1 MSYHLV
7 WSDPF
12 HERQSYRDHSE
23 KCVPSLPDR
32 PWDCIS
38 HLLYPYSNM
47 CPVLWYL
54 LGSHLLFFGSQKY
67 AASSIWN
74 EFLLAFYIGRIL
86 EEKSFVSGMRDVG
99 GLLFTEAFFTVTA
112 CCYRNKGQKK
122 KSSTTSAISVIN
134 FEALDDRPRKAM
146 WGFSVPVYFW
156 VVWASNCNKYLFL
169 LKMTSFSDT
178 N

>member
-47 CPVLWYL
+47 CLVLWYL

-122 KSSTTSAISVIN
+122 KVQQPLQYLLLTLKHWMIDPGRPCGVFQFLCIS
-134 FEALDDRPRKAM
+134 E
-146 WGFSVPVYFW
+146 
-156 VVWASNCNKYLFL
+156 
-169 LKMTSFSDT
+169 
-178 N
+178 